1 MKRMIFLLLLS
12 FTYSLSFT
20 QVIYEDYIGAG
31 HSEGIVVTSSSN
43 YLDATAI
50 KSIDGSGMDVPLFRT
65 SRFLSQATL
74 GADRSL
80 IEYVNEIGPEAWL
93 EEQFQLPP
101 SYLTPMMESI
111 WEERKQMRVDNG
123 EDPNELFGPWA
134 IDFNYAFWQTNMTND
149 DLLRQRVAL
158 ALSEILVVSI
168 FSDLR
173 DNAHSLSDYY
183 DMLIRNSFG
192 NYRDLL
198 KDVTLHISMGYYLS
212 HLNNPKANPDENQRP
227 DENYAREIMQLF
239 SIGLDELNIDGT
251 PKMNN
256 GQRIPT
262 YDNDDI
268 KEFAKVF
275 TGLGPGAINMYVDWT
290 NEPYFG
296 LGFWGADATVPMKMY
311 ENFHEPGEKTLLN
324 GYVIPAGQTGMQDID
339 DAIDHLF
346 NHPNVGPFLA
356 RRLIQRLVK
365 SNPSPQ
371 YIQRVAESFNGA
383 GGTPRG
389 DMKTVI
395 RAIFLDPEARE
406 DDYVMNEDASRLR
419 EPMLRFAHLCR
430 AIPMDAP
437 LGRYWHNGYDLM
449 DQLKQHPLA
458 SPTVF
463 NFFLPD
469 HAPVGDIFNSGLVAP
484 EFKLH
489 NTATSINY
497 INMVNQWLIWW
508 ATMYSWEGDYGDMPV
523 FADLSDYTDMTESP
537 DVFINEMDLLFCH
550 GQMTDETRAIIRDA
564 MNGITWGDYQ
574 EDRAKLGLYLLLISP
589 DYNITK

>member
-1 MKRMIFLLLLS
+1 MQRMILLLLLS

-43 YLDATAI
+43 YLDATAV

-93 EEQFQLPP
+93 EEQFQEAP

-111 WEERKQMRVDNG
+111 WEERKQMRIDNG
-123 EDPNELFGPWA
+123 EDPEELFGPWA
-134 IDFNYAFWQTNMTND
+134 IDFNYAFWQTNMTNN

-173 DNAHSLSDYY
+173 DNAYSLSDYY

-212 HLNNPKANPDENQRP
+212 HLNNPKANPEENQRP

-268 KEFAKVF
+268 KEFAKIF

-290 NEPYFG
+290 DEPYFG

-311 ENFHEPGEKTLLN
+311 EEFHEPGEKKLLN
-324 GYVIPAGQTGMQDID
+324 DTVIPAGQTGMQDID
-339 DAIDHLF
+339 AAIDHLF

-371 YIQRVAESFNGA
+371 YIQRVAEAFNGVN
-383 GGTPRG
+383 GSPRG
-389 DMKTVI
+389 DMKTMI
-395 RAIFLDPEARE
+395 RAIMLDPEARE

-437 LGRYWHNGYDLM
+437 LGRYWHNGYDLI

-469 HAPVGDIFNSGLVAP
+469 HAPVGDIFNAGLVAP